1 MTSEV
6 KLNLMACLFIF
17 LAIISVSI
25 FISFDKKMGGNILNS
40 KSYKSE
46 TLYYIA
52 DKNGNQKEVSEEIWN
67 KCQKITIITFISV
80 LLATIS
86 FLYLFCRYIFFPS
99 LKNNLKILHTF
110 FRK

>member
-6 KLNLMACLFIF
+6 KLNLIACLFIF
-17 LAIISVSI
+17 LAII
-25 FISFDKKMGGNILNS
+25 FISFDKKIGGNILNS

-46 TLYYIA
+46 SSYYIA

-67 KCQKITIITFISV
+67 KCEKLTIITFIFV

-86 FLYLFCRYIFFPS
+86 FFYLFCRYIFLPS
-99 LKNNLKILHTF
+99 MKNNLRILHTF